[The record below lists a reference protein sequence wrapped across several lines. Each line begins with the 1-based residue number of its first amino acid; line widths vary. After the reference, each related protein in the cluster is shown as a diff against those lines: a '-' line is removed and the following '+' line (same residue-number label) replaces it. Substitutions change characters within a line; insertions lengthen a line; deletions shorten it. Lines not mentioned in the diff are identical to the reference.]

1 MQELS
6 HPIRLA
12 DLAFLVDSTKH
23 SSALIPR
30 STRGRCNNQAAV
42 CTHQGLQK
50 KKKKK
55 RFNFSQKPVKE
66 WVQCIFG
73 FFFCVTW
80 GQGRILTKQHGSTM
94 SNINLDTLS
103 ISSVILHHSRTQW
116 STQWLS
122 VVEHSP
128 LLLVYLHSATALKGR
143 FHTAEITFTITI
155 LLHIDKKKIKTS
167 LFALTL
173 AL

>member
-55 RFNFSQKPVKE
+55 KDLTFLRNLSRNESSAFLDFFSVSREVKDE
-66 WVQCIFG
+66 F
-73 FFFCVTW
+73 
-80 GQGRILTKQHGSTM
+80 
-94 SNINLDTLS
+94 
-103 ISSVILHHSRTQW
+103 
-116 STQWLS
+116 
-122 VVEHSP
+122 
-128 LLLVYLHSATALKGR
+128 
-143 FHTAEITFTITI
+143 
-155 LLHIDKKKIKTS
+155 
-167 LFALTL
+167 
-173 AL
+173 